1 MKFFRCSFPSFS
13 SMLFSADLECSVNS
27 FYRPHKMAL
36 WNHLVPDLVQLSVQE
51 RETEK
56 LPRYPTLEDLGNSIA
71 GGGSRNKNSG
81 GMTGVVVDSHDN
93 RNPQKTP
100 TYVQAGPEISEVCTG

>member
-1 MKFFRCSFPSFS
+1 MLQFLS
-13 SMLFSADLECSVNS
+13 SVFFSADLECSVNS

-71 GGGSRNKNSG
+71 GGSRNENSG
-81 GMTGVVVDSHDN
+81 MTQDSHDN

-100 TYVQAGPEISEVCTG
+100 TYVQAGPEISEVCGTWSLHTK